1 MGRPRSKSVVSAV
14 LLLSGVFVV
23 PAVLGSNNADAG
35 QASSAKPGAKSGATW
50 KAPRAADGHPDLNGV
65 WSYATITPLERPADL
80 GDKAVLTME
89 EAAEYEKRLIAL
101 GNKDARGSSA
111 EADVASAYNDFWWDR
126 GTNIVGTRRTSL
138 IVDPANGRIPALT
151 EQGQQRAA
159 QRAEARRA
167 RGPADGPEDRNLA
180 ERCLVSLNA
189 GPPLVPSAYNN
200 NIQLLQTR
208 GHVAIFSEMI
218 HNFRVVSTE
227 GGPRLSPRVQQWMG
241 DSRGHWDGDAFVIE
255 TTNFRKDSAYR
266 GASEALRIEER
277 FTRVGPKTL
286 MYDFTVEDP
295 GTWVQPWR
303 GQIPMTLLD
312 DKLYEYACHEGNQAM
327 TNMLAGARAEEA
339 AARK

>member
-151 EQGQQRAA
+151 E
-159 QRAEARRA
+159 
-167 RGPADGPEDRNLA
+167 
-180 ERCLVSLNA
+180 
-189 GPPLVPSAYNN
+189 
-200 NIQLLQTR
+200 
-208 GHVAIFSEMI
+208 
-218 HNFRVVSTE
+218 
-227 GGPRLSPRVQQWMG
+227 
-241 DSRGHWDGDAFVIE
+241 
-255 TTNFRKDSAYR
+255 
-266 GASEALRIEER
+266 
-277 FTRVGPKTL
+277 
-286 MYDFTVEDP
+286 
-295 GTWVQPWR
+295 
-303 GQIPMTLLD
+303 
-312 DKLYEYACHEGNQAM
+312 
-327 TNMLAGARAEEA
+327 
-339 AARK
+339 